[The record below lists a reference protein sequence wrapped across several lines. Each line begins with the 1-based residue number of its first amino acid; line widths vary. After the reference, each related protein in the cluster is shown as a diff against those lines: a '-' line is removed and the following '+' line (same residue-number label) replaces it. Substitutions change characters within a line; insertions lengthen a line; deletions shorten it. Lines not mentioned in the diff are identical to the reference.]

1 MSLLSRIPSFLRNK
15 FFIAGVAFLLWL
27 LFFDR
32 NDFFAQRER
41 RRDLRDLQASKKQ
54 YQVQI
59 EPERRFAENLRND
72 PATIERFARER
83 YGMKRDNEDLFLVA
97 EPKNSDA
104 PAQ

>member
-1 MSLLSRIPSFLRNK
+1 MLRRIPSFLRNK
-15 FFIAGVAFLLWL
+15 FFIAGVAFVLWL

-41 RRDLRDLQASKKQ
+41 RRELRELQTSKKQ
-54 YQVQI
+54 YQDQI
-59 EPERRFAENLRND
+59 GKERQFAENLRND

-83 YGMKRDNEDLFLVA
+83 YGMKRDNEDLFLIA
-97 EPKNSDA
+97 EPKNSDD

>member
-15 FFIAGVAFLLWL
+15 FFIAGVAFVLWL

-32 NDFFAQRER
+32 NDFFVQRER
-41 RRDLRDLQASKKQ
+41 RNELRSLQASKKQ

-59 EPERRFAENLRND
+59 DEERKFAENLRHD

-97 EPKNSDA
+97 EPKNSE
-104 PAQ
+104 PSAQ